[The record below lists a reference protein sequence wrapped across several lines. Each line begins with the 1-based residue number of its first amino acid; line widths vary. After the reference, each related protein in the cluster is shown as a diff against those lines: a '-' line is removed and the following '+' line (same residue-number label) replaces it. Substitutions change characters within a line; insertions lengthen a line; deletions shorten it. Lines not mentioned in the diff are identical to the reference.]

1 MINSVVLMIASSD
14 VVGVFNPDQAEMEHN
29 NAFSI

>member
-1 MINSVVLMIASSD
+1 MIASSD
-14 VVGVFNPDQAEMEHN
+14 VAGVFNPDQAEMEHN